1 MLAAGAQEFTIGM
14 SKLMRG
20 TTNQKLTLLFETLS
34 GGKGEIDLVDLVKF
48 VRATTSEI
56 QEDAEFATE
65 VRCHCRCA
73 VGSRLLALCPR
84 ADRSASWRLLSQW
97 RACPCT

>member
-1 MLAAGAQEFTIGM
+1 M

-65 VRCHCRCA
+65 VCGAQRLAASRQQCGCHTLTLLYVSCRLPWDA
-73 VGSRLLALCPR
+73 RPR
-84 ADRSASWRLLSQW
+84 AIRS
-97 RACPCT
+97 

>member
-1 MLAAGAQEFTIGM
+1 M

-65 VRCHCRCA
+65 VCGVQRVAATRRRQCGCHILMLVDVSCRLPWDA
-73 VGSRLLALCPR
+73 RPR
-84 ADRSASWRLLSQW
+84 VIRS
-97 RACPCT
+97 